1 MIRHYFRS
9 LVSNGKGMSRALRRP
24 LSKLA
29 SATVERRVMDDDY
42 EPRHIGP
49 QAGEISAMLA
59 ECGAKSMTQLMD
71 ETIPHNLRRGREL
84 NLPEAL
90 GESEALASF
99 RQIMDQNKIF
109 RSHLGQGY
117 FPTLTPSVILRCML
131 ENPSWYT
138 PYTPY
143 QPEISQGRLEMLLN
157 YQTMVCELTGME
169 ISNASLLDEGLA
181 AAEAGIMTYNVY
193 KGKRKRFLISSD
205 CYPQT
210 ISVCTTRLPPL
221 GLEVEVVDDISAAG
235 LDDSVCG
242 ILVQHSGD
250 SGEVTDFTNLCQE
263 VHDVGGKVVI
273 ASDLLACTIL
283 KPPGAMGA
291 DIVVGVNQRFG
302 VPMGFGG
309 PHAGFLATKHE
320 HQRRLPGRLIG
331 VSKDK
336 RGKPAYRL
344 ALQTREQHIRRDK
357 ATSNIC
363 TAQALLANISAAYS
377 IYHGPNGLTK
387 IGERVHQR
395 ALTFA
400 EGCRN
405 VGLQVCHDNFFD
417 TVRVKVPST
426 AHIVNRAE
434 SHGINVRTFG
444 DSICVSFDETSTQE
458 HVQELCEIFASASG
472 KTMKELPSYLSSPI
486 EHLKRSDPCL
496 KHDIFKLHHSE
507 TAMMR
512 YLYQLE
518 KRDLGLNTAAI
529 PLGSCTMKLNAA
541 SCMIPVTWPT
551 VGGIH
556 PFVPADQ
563 RRGYDQLISEAED
576 HLAEIT
582 GFHSISLQPNS
593 GSQGEYA
600 GVMCIAA
607 YHRSKGEGHRNICL
621 IPSNA
626 HGTNP
631 ASAAFA
637 GMKVVVVKCT
647 AEGDIDMKDLKE
659 KAEKNKDNLSC
670 MMVTYPSTHG
680 VFEEE
685 IKVATELIHDLGGQ
699 VYMDGAN
706 LQAQVGYCT
715 PDSLG
720 ADVCHLNLHKTFC
733 IPHGGGGPGLG
744 PIGVREHLS
753 KFLPNH
759 PIVSGVGGSESFG
772 SVSAAPWSSASI
784 LTISYMYMRMMGPD
798 GLKRATE
805 TSILSANY
813 MLARLKPFYDIL
825 FTGSQGRCA
834 HEFIIDLRPFKSCGI
849 TEEDVAKRLMD
860 FNLHAPTMSWPVSG
874 TLMIEP
880 TESEPKYE
888 LDRMCEAFIKI
899 RSEIQDVV
907 DQKHTAAESP
917 LRNAPHTADVVSSPV
932 WVRPYTRH
940 EGAFPLPGLVDNKF
954 WPYVGRVDNS
964 YGDKNLVCSCPALSD
979 YE

>member
-1 MIRHYFRS
+1 LF
-9 LVSNGKGMSRALRRP
+9 
-24 LSKLA
+24 
-29 SATVERRVMDDDY
+29 DDY
-42 EPRHIGP
+42 ESRHIGP
-49 QAGEISAMLA
+49 QEKDVDAMLSD
-59 ECGAKSMTQLMD
+59 CGAKSMTDLMD
-71 ETIPHNLRRGREL
+71 QTIPHNLRRGREM
-84 NLPEAL
+84 NLPQAL
-90 GESEALASF
+90 GESEALVSF
-99 RQIMDQNKIF
+99 QKIMDQNKIF

-117 FPTLTPSVILRCML
+117 YPTLTPSVILRCMF

-181 AAEAGIMTYNVY
+181 AAEAGLMCYNIY
-193 KGKRKRFLISSD
+193 KGKRRKFLISSD
-205 CYPQT
+205 CWPQT
-210 ISVCTTRLPPL
+210 ISVCTTRLAPL
-221 GLEVEVVDDISAAG
+221 GIDVAVVDDISAN

-242 ILVQHSGD
+242 VLAQHSSN
-250 SGEVTDFTNLCQE
+250 SGMVSDFTDLCKQ
-263 VHDVGGKVVI
+263 VHDVGGKIIV

-283 KPPGAMGA
+283 KPPGEMGA
-291 DIVVGVNQRFG
+291 DIVVGSNQRFG

-309 PHAGFLATKHE
+309 PHAGFLATKTE
-320 HQRRLPGRLIG
+320 HQRKIPGRLIG

-336 RGKPAYRL
+336 RGKKAYRL
-344 ALQTREQHIRRDK
+344 SLQTREQHIRRDK

-363 TAQALLANISAAYS
+363 TAQALLANISAAYG
-377 IYHGPNGLTK
+377 IYHGPAGLSK
-387 IGERVHQR
+387 IGTRVHQR

-400 EGCRN
+400 QGCRDI
-405 VGLQVCHDNFFD
+405 GLEISNDSFFD
-417 TVRVKVPST
+417 TVCVKVPNSSD
-426 AHIVNRAE
+426 VCKVAE
-434 SHGINVRTFG
+434 SRDINVRILDDT
-444 DSICVSFDETSTQE
+444 SVCVSFDETTTEE
-458 HVQELCEIFASASG
+458 HLCDLLDVFAQTTRSSFSN
-472 KTMKELPSYLSSPI
+472 LPSTPASPLAS
-486 EHLKRSDPCL
+486 HMRSDPCL
-496 KHDIFKLHHSE
+496 KHPIFNTHHSE

-512 YLYQLE
+512 YLYMLE
-518 KRDLGLNTAAI
+518 KRDLALNTAAI

-541 SCMIPVTWPT
+541 TCMVPVTWPT
-551 VGGIH
+551 VGNMH

-563 RRGYDQLISEAED
+563 RHGYDQLIRESEEY
-576 HLAEIT
+576 LAEIT

-607 YHRSKGEGHRNICL
+607 YHRSRGEGHRNVCL

-637 GMKVVVVKCT
+637 GMKIVVVKCDSQ
-647 AEGDIDMKDLKE
+647 GNISIPDLKA
-659 KAEKNKDNLSC
+659 KAEANAENLSC

-680 VFEEE
+680 VFEED
-685 IKVATELIHDLGGQ
+685 IKTATDLVHSLGGQ

-744 PIGVREHLS
+744 PIGVREHLA

-759 PIVSGVGGSESFG
+759 PVVPMGGSEAFG
-772 SVSAAPWSSASI
+772 TVSAAPWSSTSI
-784 LTISYMYMRMMGPD
+784 LPISYMYIRMMGPD

-805 TSILSANY
+805 VSILSANY
-813 MLARLKPFYDIL
+813 MLTRLNPYYDVL
-825 FTGSQGRCA
+825 YTGSQGRCA
-834 HEFIIDLRPFKSCGI
+834 HEFIIDLRPFKQSGI

-860 FNLHAPTMSWPVSG
+860 YNLHAPTMSWPVAG

-880 TESEPKYE
+880 TESEPKDE
-888 LDRMCEAFIKI
+888 LDRMCDALIKI
-899 RSEIQDVV
+899 RAEIQDVV
-907 DQKHTAAESP
+907 DHKVAPADSP
-917 LRNAPHTADVVSSPV
+917 LRNAPHTADVVSGPV
-932 WVRPYTRH
+932 WVKPYTRH
-940 EGAFPLPGLVDNKF
+940 EAAYPLPSLKDNKF
-954 WPYVGRVDNS
+954 WPYVGRVDNIF
-964 YGDKNLVCSCPALSD
+964 GDKNLVCSCPSLEE